1 MSAIEIDIQNIVKD
15 NKRFHFQI
23 ELSLVDKNDVDRI
36 SKFEKIIKKLDYV
49 PIKSNSEEK
58 HKKMFEEID
67 KQVYAQPWN
76 KLQKFHKETR
86 IENYINEKFI
96 DPVMRIKYIKMLKE
110 SLERGEL
117 NTVKIVTYDTVKAQI
132 TDINIFKKKDDSDEY
147 FINIKKTKQKTT

>member
-1 MSAIEIDIQNIVKD
+1 METDIQNIVKD

-23 ELSLVDKNDVDRI
+23 ELSLADKNDVDRI
-36 SKFEKIIKKLDYV
+36 SKFDKIIKKLDYV
-49 PIKSNSEEK
+49 PVKSNSEEK

-110 SLERGEL
+110 SLEKGEL
-117 NTVKIVTYDTVKAQI
+117 NTIKIVTYDTIKAQI
-132 TDINIFKKKDDSDEY
+132 TDITIFKKKDDSDEY